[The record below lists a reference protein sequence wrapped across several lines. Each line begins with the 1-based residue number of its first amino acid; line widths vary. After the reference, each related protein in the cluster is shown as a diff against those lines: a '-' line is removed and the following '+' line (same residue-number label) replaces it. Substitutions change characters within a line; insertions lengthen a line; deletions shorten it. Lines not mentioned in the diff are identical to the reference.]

1 MEAFGVGDVFLFEG
15 FRLDRRGG
23 GLFRRDE
30 HGAFVPVAI
39 SSRAPG
45 ILGVLVEQPGD
56 LVSRDVIITAVW
68 PTTVVEDNN
77 LSTQIAALRRVLDQ
91 NRKEG
96 SCIQTVSGRGYRFVA
111 PVTPA
116 NLAPSSQSTSP
127 SGNGSGGPIVESEQ
141 LRDPGVVGQMD
152 ASPPASALRA
162 RHWLQG
168 GIGAALIGA
177 LSLGVA
183 VAGWNWHSPWFGEAR
198 LAPRLSIIVVPFT
211 NLSDDREQQYFADGI
226 TEDLTTD
233 LSRCSHMLVISRD
246 TAFTYWN
253 KAIETKQI
261 GRELGVRYLLEGSV
275 RRSGNEVR
283 VSVQLIDAAT
293 DTHLWA
299 ERFDHDIGDLFALQN
314 EITGRIG
321 NTLNLE
327 LMAAEAARPT
337 EHPDAVDYNFRAR
350 PLFFGKSLS
359 RENSAEAI
367 SLFAHALA
375 LDPQSAEAPTYLAA
389 VLVIRAV
396 SSMTDSAG
404 ADLSR
409 AETLVDQA
417 LAASPVFWY
426 ANYVKATVLRAQ
438 NRCEEAF
445 PEFETAL
452 ALRRNSVGALMGL
465 GWCKLYTGSID
476 EVIPL
481 EDQAIRLSPRDPNI
495 GHRYLLI
502 GTVHLLQS
510 RTDEAIV
517 WFEKGRGSMPALPVL
532 HSRLAAAYA
541 LRGDSERAAAELAEA
556 RRLNGNLYSSIA
568 HVKAGGYFGAPKIR
582 ALYEAT
588 YFAGL
593 RKAGMLEE

>member
-1 MEAFGVGDVFLFEG
+1 MEALSVGDVFLFEG

-30 HGAFVPVAI
+30 HGTFAPVVI
-39 SSRAPG
+39 SSRALG

-56 LVSRDVIITAVW
+56 LVSRDVITTAVW

-91 NRKEG
+91 NRREG

-111 PVTPA
+111 PVTRA
-116 NLAPSSQSTSP
+116 NPTPSSQSTSP
-127 SGNGSGGPIVESEQ
+127 SGNGIGGPIVESEQ
-141 LRDPGVVGQMD
+141 LGDPGVVGQVD
-152 ASPPASALRA
+152 TSPPASALRA
-162 RHWLQG
+162 RHWLRG

-177 LSLGVA
+177 LGLVAA
-183 VAGWNWHSPWFGEAR
+183 VAGWNWHSPWFGGAR
-198 LAPRLSIIVVPFT
+198 PAPRLSIVVLPFT

-233 LSRCSHMLVISRD
+233 LSRLADMFVISRN
-246 TAFTYWN
+246 TAFTYRN
-253 KAIETKQI
+253 RPVDTKQI

-275 RRSGNEVR
+275 QRSGNEVR
-283 VSVQLIDAAT
+283 ISAQLIDAAS

-299 ERFDHDIGDLFALQN
+299 ERFDHGSGDLFALQN

-321 NTLNLE
+321 NTVNVE

-337 EHPDAVDYNFRAR
+337 AHPDALDYIFRGRA
-350 PLFFGKSLS
+350 LLFGKSLS
-359 RENSAEAI
+359 RENSAEAL

-375 LDPQSAEAPTYLAA
+375 LDPQSAEAQTYLAGA
-389 VLVIRAV
+389 LVNRVIT
-396 SSMTDSAG
+396 SMTHSAA
-404 ADLSR
+404 ADLAR
-409 AETLVDQA
+409 AEGLIDQA
-417 LAASPVFWY
+417 LPASPRFSY
-426 ANYVKATVLRAQ
+426 AHYVKASVLRAQ
-438 NRCEEAF
+438 NRCEEAL

-452 ALRRNSVGALMGL
+452 ALRRNMVGALQGL
-465 GWCKLYTGSID
+465 GWCKLVTGSID

-481 EDQAIRLSPRDPNI
+481 EEQAIRLSPRDPNI
-495 GHRYLLI
+495 GYRYILI

-517 WFEKGRGSMPALPVL
+517 WLEKGRGSMPAVPVL
-532 HSRLAAAYA
+532 HRGLAAAYA
-541 LRGDSERAAAELAEA
+541 LRGESERAAAELAEA
-556 RRLNGNLYSSIA
+556 RRLNGDLYSSIA
-568 HVKAGGYFGAPKIR
+568 QVKAGGSRVVPKIR

-593 RKAGMLEE
+593 RKAGMPEE